1 MTDLIK
7 ASKIFLSLFKTL
19 QSFFPLYFLSNFRS
33 DLFTSQSAAIRWGS
47 YSGISEICG

>member
-7 ASKIFLSLFKTL
+7 ASK
-19 QSFFPLYFLSNFRS
+19 FFYHYLKRYKVYFLSNFRS
-33 DLFTSQSAAIRWGS
+33 DLFTSQSASIRWGS